1 LIILETSARFRA
13 KHTFLKKAFENKKML
28 KNKVAILIF
37 IVAAAVRIF
46 YVFSVSYAPLE
57 NDAKEYDTLGIFL
70 SQGKGYINVSGEP
83 TAYRPPIYPLFLGAI
98 YFIAGHNLLWVRLF
112 QAFMGAAICVLAY
125 LIAIKI
131 FNEKIATLSGVLCC
145 LYPPLVFDVSQI
157 MTETLFSFLLM
168 LGIWLLISRRGSVN
182 LFLSGFVFSLALL
195 TRPFLV
201 FFLPFVCYWLIL
213 RYKNGAPKKMAILI
227 AGILIALLPWTIRN
241 YYRLG
246 TFVPFAN
253 VGGLTLYNSY
263 VVPQKGFG
271 FNSLKSIDDEYFEIG
286 NETLRNKYLI
296 RKSIEYVKYN
306 PAKVIQLT
314 AVKML
319 LFIYPFDGHWYPLS
333 LGSKYNIFWGVILC
347 FSMLGIII
355 HLDDRDINKK
365 LIIFLF
371 ISFVIGIIVFYGSP
385 RFRLPIDPLLICFA
399 AGGFVH
405 FTKKYSYAS
414 SLIMV
419 FNVMLFFIFRHF
431 QLQELFHYF
440 KNLI

>member
-1 LIILETSARFRA
+1 MN
-13 KHTFLKKAFENKKML
+13 KAFENKKML
-28 KNKVAILIF
+28 KNKLAILIF
-37 IVAAAVRIF
+37 LAAAVVRIF

-70 SQGKGYINVSGEP
+70 SQGKGYVNVSGEP

-145 LYPPLVFDVSQI
+145 LYPPLVVDVSQI

-168 LGIWLLISRRGSVN
+168 LGIWLLISRRGSVY
-182 LFLSGFVFSLALL
+182 LLLSGFVFSLALL

-213 RYKNGAPKKMAILI
+213 RYKDGAPKKMAILI

-271 FNSLKSIDDEYFEIG
+271 FNSIKSLDDEYFEISD
-286 NETLRNKYLI
+286 ETLRNKFLI
-296 RKSIEYVKYN
+296 RKTIEYVKN
-306 PAKVIQLT
+306 KPAKVIQL
-314 AVKML
+314 AAIKML
-319 LFIYPFDGHWYPLS
+319 LFIYPFDGYWYPVS
-333 LGSKYNIFWGVILC
+333 FGSKYNIFWGLILC

-355 HLDDRDINKK
+355 HLDDNDINKK

-371 ISFVIGIIVFYGSP
+371 ISYIIGIIVFYGSP
-385 RFRLPIDPLLICFA
+385 RFRLPIDPFLICFA
-399 AGGFVH
+399 AGGFVYL
-405 FTKKYSYAS
+405 TKKNSFAS
-414 SLIMV
+414 FLTVLINVMV
-419 FNVMLFFIFRHF
+419 FMIFRYF
-431 QLQELFHYF
+431 NYQELFHYF
-440 KNLI
+440 KNWI

>member
-1 LIILETSARFRA
+1 
-13 KHTFLKKAFENKKML
+13 ML

-37 IVAAAVRIF
+37 IVAATVRIF
-46 YVFSVSYAPLE
+46 YISSVSHAPLE
-57 NDAKEYDTLGIFL
+57 NDAKEYNTLGIFL
-70 SQGKGYINVSGEP
+70 SQGKGYVNVSGEP

-414 SLIMV
+414 SLIVV

-440 KNLI
+440 KNWI